1 MAKLTLEVNG
11 FAREVEADPSTT
23 LAMLL
28 REGLGLR
35 GTKIG
40 CGNGE
45 CGSGQVLVEVHAADV
60 EELLS
65 ERPLF
70 PPQGDAGGELR

>member
-1 MAKLTLEVNG
+1 MGAAATLSSADKG
-11 FAREVEADPSTT
+11 ATLARECVES
-23 LAMLL
+23 L
-28 REGLGLR
+28 RKL
-35 GTKIG
+35 
-40 CGNGE
+40 
-45 CGSGQVLVEVHAADV
+45 LVEVHAADV